1 MSTPVEILD
10 RHDVLNIINKTAL
23 NTPYEFSISFEFL
36 FQEFLKHRYKVTL
49 EQFDKLLKEN
59 IPEELI

>member
-36 FQEFLKHRYKVTL
+36 F
-49 EQFDKLLKEN
+49 
-59 IPEELI
+59 